1 MASPW
6 PHYPRSLEFGSHFV
20 YPSPATTEAEQN
32 AKAFLLRVK
41 QDFISPIPPHEHL
54 IDRAVARI
62 HAAWLRGHHRPL
74 FGRNVTLVPAPGSG
88 AAEAAYRI

>member
-6 PHYPRSLEFGSHFV
+6 PHFPRSLEFGSHFV
-20 YPSPATTEAEQN
+20 YPSPVATAAEQN

-41 QDFISPIPPHEHL
+41 QDFISPVPPHERL

-62 HAAWLRGHHRPL
+62 HQAWLQVAAPTRSSTSTRCGFGEAHDGKARRP
-74 FGRNVTLVPAPGSG
+74 
-88 AAEAAYRI
+88 